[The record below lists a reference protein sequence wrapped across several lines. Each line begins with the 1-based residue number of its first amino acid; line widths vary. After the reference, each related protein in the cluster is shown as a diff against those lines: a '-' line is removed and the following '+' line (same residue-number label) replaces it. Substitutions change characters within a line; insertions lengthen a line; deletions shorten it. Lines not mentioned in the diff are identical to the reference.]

1 MTVDFTHLR
10 NQIIPSYL
18 STDKDDPYALIF
30 VVNDSKNDTGEL
42 PPEDHIVAAAMQAL
56 TGLLL
61 SENEETRTR
70 VSAWL
75 AGRIRKIVKRA
86 KNAAWDKTAQTDVPY
101 YESSFNDAKV
111 RVFAP
116 IQLSQQ
122 PPALKKLQV
131 TGLQAT
137 VKHTL
142 VVAEEMLIVN
152 VDANLD
158 MTTGKLIAQVGH
170 AVQLFIMYADEE
182 KVTAWFDAGQRVAVI
197 PTDTMPSE
205 DSVDIVVR
213 DAGFTEVPAGSLTAT
228 ALYRL

>member
-1 MTVDFTHLR
+1 MTVEFTHLR
-10 NQIIPSYL
+10 NQVIPSYL
-18 STDKDDPYALIF
+18 STDDDDPYALIF
-30 VVNDSKNDTGEL
+30 VVNDSKNDKGEL
-42 PPEDHIVAAAMQAL
+42 PPEDHIIAAAMHAL
-56 TGLLL
+56 TDLLL
-61 SENEETRTR
+61 SKDEDIQTRI
-70 VSAWL
+70 SAWL

-86 KNAAWDKTAQTDVPY
+86 KNAAWDKTTQTDVPY
-101 YESSFNDAKV
+101 SEFSFNNAKV

-116 IQLSQQ
+116 MQLSQQ

-142 VVAEEMLIVN
+142 AVAEDMLIVN

-170 AVQLFIMYADEE
+170 AVQLFIMDADEN
-182 KVTAWFDAGQRVAVI
+182 KVTAWLDAGQRVAVI
-197 PTDTMPSE
+197 PTDTMPSQ
-205 DSVDIVVR
+205 DSVDVAVR

-228 ALYRL
+228 ALYR